1 MNIKFIK
8 GDWGG
13 VREHGCRLVQAWPD
27 VARPASVDATAWQAS
42 RCDKMANGR
51 WQIVN
56 YRRECTKVTIIPLI
70 YTNLTSDFGQEGQ
83 HGQDAIAG
91 IHESYESFNPI
102 FFESW
107 GYFAY
112 PTVFQHKSFTSF
124 TNSHQNNSE
133 LQWRRTCHQQRFL
146 RNSRTMKT
154 VASRSDKT
162 KNNGESLRPY
172 SSPLLDGPERAAA
185 RAMLY
190 PVGFKPED
198 FSKPIIGIAST
209 WSNVTPCNM
218 HIDKLALEAEKGA
231 NEGGGKAIVFN
242 TITISDGISM
252 GSEGMKYSLVSREV
266 IADSIETVV
275 GCAGMDGFVAIG
287 GCDKNMPGSLIAMA
301 RLNRPSVFVYGG
313 TILPGCITGDTRKL
327 DIVSVF
333 EAIGAHANHKI
344 SDQEFQ
350 AVEQC
355 AIPGPGSCGG
365 MYTANTM
372 ASAIEALGMSLPN
385 SSAQNAIS
393 PAKMDDCRRA
403 GACVV
408 EMLRQESSRWI
419 FLTKKAFE
427 NAIAVVIA
435 LGGSTNAVLHLLA
448 IAHAAKVKL
457 SLDDFTRIGKR
468 VPVLADLK
476 PSGKHLMSELVAI
489 GGIRPLMKMLLDRD
503 LLHGDALTVTGQT
516 MAETLE
522 EVQPYPQGQTIVQP
536 FDKPIKKNSH
546 LVILRGNLAPEGAVA
561 KISGK
566 EGLQFSGRAIVFNSE
581 ETALQA
587 ILKGTVKAGHVVVI
601 RYEGP
606 KGGPG
611 MREMLSPTSAIMGKG
626 LGKEVALITDGRFS
640 GGSHGFVVGHVTP
653 EAYEGGP
660 IGLIKN
666 GDRITIDAEKREMS
680 LDIPSAELKKRKQAW
695 KKPAPRYTRGVL
707 AKYAAHVT
715 SASLGAVTDKDLE
728 L

>member
-1 MNIKFIK
+1 MKK
-8 GDWGG
+8 
-13 VREHGCRLVQAWPD
+13 
-27 VARPASVDATAWQAS
+27 T
-42 RCDKMANGR
+42 
-51 WQIVN
+51 
-56 YRRECTKVTIIPLI
+56 
-70 YTNLTSDFGQEGQ
+70 TSAD
-83 HGQDAIAG
+83 
-91 IHESYESFNPI
+91 SP
-102 FFESW
+102 
-107 GYFAY
+107 
-112 PTVFQHKSFTSF
+112 
-124 TNSHQNNSE
+124 
-133 LQWRRTCHQQRFL
+133 
-146 RNSRTMKT
+146 
-154 VASRSDKT
+154 
-162 KNNGESLRPY
+162 RPY
-172 SSPLLDGPERAAA
+172 SSVVFDGDERAAA

-190 PVGFKPED
+190 PVGFQPED
-198 FSKPIIGIAST
+198 FKKPLIGVAST
-209 WSNVTPCNM
+209 WGNVTPCNM
-218 HIDKLALEAEKGA
+218 HIDKLALETEKGA
-231 NEGGGKAIVFN
+231 NEAGGKAIVFN
-242 TITISDGISM
+242 TITVSDGISM

-344 SDQEFQ
+344 SDAEFQ

-403 GACVV
+403 GACVLD
-408 EMLRQESSRWI
+408 MLNSGLRPLDI
-419 FLTKKAFE
+419 LTRKAFE

-457 SLDDFTRIGKR
+457 TLDDFTRVGKR

-489 GGIRPLMKMLLDRD
+489 GGIRPLMKTLLDKG
-503 LLHGDALTVTGQT
+503 LLHGDALTVTGRT
-516 MAETLE
+516 MAQTLDG
-522 EVQPYPQGQTIVQP
+522 VKSYPASQDIIQP
-536 FDKPIKKNSH
+536 FDQPIKKDSH

-566 EGLQFSGRAIVFNSE
+566 EGLRFSGKAMVFESE
-581 ETALQA
+581 EKALKA
-587 ILKGTVKAGHVVVI
+587 ILDDTVKKGDVVVI
-601 RYEGP
+601 RSEGP

-640 GGSHGFVVGHVTP
+640 GGSHGFVVGHITP
-653 EAYEGGP
+653 EAYVGGP
-660 IGLIKN
+660 IALVKN
-666 GDRITIDAEKREMS
+666 GDSITIDAEKREIS
-680 LDIPSAELKKRKQAW
+680 LDIPSAELKKRKKAW

-715 SASLGAVTDKDLE
+715 SASLGAVTDMDLE